1 MTEQEFLVRIGLSMV
16 CGGLLG
22 LERQLTEHPAGLR
35 TLILVCMGS
44 TLIGSADVYLHT
56 TFKTQDTF
64 RLAAQV
70 VTGVGF
76 IGGGAILQTKAAV
89 KGLTTAATLWMTAA
103 VGLALGVGFYAAGII
118 TTVLALFTLSIL
130 ALIERHLPSTRLK
143 RDKEAGDSG
152 ESNVKRK

>member
-1 MTEQEFLVRIGLSMV
+1 MV

-35 TLILVCMGS
+35 TLILVCIGS
-44 TLIGSADVYLHT
+44 TLIGSTDVYLYT

-76 IGGGAILQTKAAV
+76 IGGGAILQTKATI
-89 KGLTTAATLWMTAA
+89 KGLTTAATLWITAA
-103 VGLALGVGFYAAGII
+103 VGLALGVGFYAAGIT

-130 ALIERHLPSTRLK
+130 AWRERYLPSTRSK
-143 RDKEAGDSG
+143 RDKDAGDSG
-152 ESNVKRK
+152 ESIT